1 MLKLRSA
8 KPEHIKFITEIY
20 NEAILKTNATFDI
33 ETKTVEDMKEWF
45 NNHSLKNPIIVALY
59 NNTVVA
65 WAALSKYDSKKAY
78 SNTTELSLYVLEDF
92 QGKGIGNKLIKEI
105 LNKGKKSGVHVV
117 LARITEGNNIS
128 IKLHEKYGFEKIG
141 TLKEVG
147 IKFGKLLDVHIFEK
161 IL

>member
-1 MLKLRSA
+1 MIETRSA
-8 KPEHIKFITEIY
+8 QIKDIKKIAEIY
-20 NEAILKTNATFDI
+20 NKAIIETNATFDI
-33 ETKTVEDMKEWF
+33 ETKTVEDMKKWF
-45 NNHSLKNPIIVALY
+45 KNHSSKNPIIVAEY
-59 NNTVVA
+59 DNNING

-105 LNKGKKSGVHVV
+105 LNKGKKSGVHVI